1 MKAEKSQDLQS
12 PGQRPWRVQAQV
24 KTWRAEDK
32 FHSKSEDKRKP
43 ISQLE
48 SNRAEW
54 QGHGGGRG
62 GLCRSGAAA
71 GQHPLRRR

>member
-48 SNRAEW
+48 SNRAEREFLLT
-54 QGHGGGRG
+54 QPFCSTQSYNG
-62 GLCRSGAAA
+62 
-71 GQHPLRRR
+71 

>member
-48 SNRAEW
+48 SNRVEREFLLT
-54 QGHGGGRG
+54 QPFCSTQSYNG
-62 GLCRSGAAA
+62 
-71 GQHPLRRR
+71 